1 MRLDETELTRW
12 GTCIGESVET
22 PVVIALS
29 GPLGA
34 GKSVLARAIGVG
46 AGVDVGM
53 PSPTYNLLLRY
64 ATASSPREVVHID
77 LYRLTSAD
85 EVWEL
90 GWSELG
96 AEHEIVLVEWPERA
110 GDLLPSDHW
119 MVELSQPPDGA
130 LVRDVRVR
138 RVGAP
143 PPLPGFPI
151 SVSASKA

>member
-12 GTCIGESVET
+12 GMRVGASVDT
-22 PVVIALS
+22 PVLIALS

-34 GKSVLARAIGVG
+34 GKSVLARAIGAG
-46 AGVDVGM
+46 AGVEATM

-64 ATASSPREVVHID
+64 STMSSREVVHID
-77 LYRLTSAD
+77 LYRLSSPE

-90 GWSELG
+90 GWSELC
-96 AEHEIVLVEWPERA
+96 AEHEVVLVEWPEKA
-110 GDLLPSDHW
+110 GGFLPADHW
-119 MVELSQPPDGA
+119 VVELSQPSEAA
-130 LVRDVRVR
+130 LLRDVSVR

-151 SVSASKA
+151 SVATPER